1 MKQGNA
7 IRLSIIIVG
16 VILIV
21 ASVSVAVAYMLR
33 RSPEITNTFVPA
45 QINCK
50 VIESETKTTVGDR
63 DAVIKTSVT
72 AQNTGNYSAY
82 IRVRVVTYWKD
93 SKGNP
98 VARTSPTNEFD
109 GAWAYNKTDWIYDDT
124 NQTFY
129 HKAPVEVNGIT
140 KELLKLGDGFNGIT
154 LVSYVNIQDGIEF
167 TYYPTVEFI
176 VEGIQGAPDSA
187 VISSWGVTLDGNG
200 NIMDIAKTN

>member
-50 VIESETKTTVGDR
+50 VIESETKTTVDGK

-98 VARTSPTNEFD
+98 VARTSPENEFG
-109 GAWAYNKTDWIYDDT
+109 GAWAYNKTDWIYDDI

-140 KELLKLGDGFNGIT
+140 KELLKLGDGFNGIS
-154 LVSYVNIQDGIEF
+154 LVSDVNIQGGIAF

-200 NIMDIAKTN
+200 NIIDIAKTN

>member
-45 QINCK
+45 QIDCK
-50 VIESETKTTVGDR
+50 VIESETKTTVDGK
-63 DAVIKTSVT
+63 DAVIKTSVQ
-72 AQNTGNYSAY
+72 AQNTGNFIAY

-98 VARTSPTNEFD
+98 VARNSPTNEFG
-109 GAWAYNKTDWIYDDT
+109 GAWAYNQADWIYDDT

-129 HKAPVEVNGIT
+129 HKAPVEVNGFT
-140 KELLKLGDGFNGIT
+140 AELLKLGDGFNGIS
-154 LVSYVNIQDGIEF
+154 LVSEVDIQGSVVF

-176 VEGIQGAPDSA
+176 VEGIQGAPGSA
-187 VISSWGVTLDGNG
+187 VIDSWGVTLDGSG
-200 NIMDIAKTN
+200 NIIAKTN

>member
-1 MKQGNA
+1 MKQRNA

-45 QINCK
+45 KIDCK
-50 VIESETKTTVGDR
+50 VIERENKTTVDDK
-63 DAVIKTSVT
+63 DAVIKTSVK
-72 AQNTGNYSAY
+72 AQNTGNFIAY

-98 VARTSPTNEFD
+98 VARTSPENKFGGE
-109 GAWAYNKTDWIYDDT
+109 WAYNQTDWIYDDT

-129 HKAPVEVNGIT
+129 HKAPVEVNGFT
-140 KELLKLGDGFNGIT
+140 EELLGDGFDGIR
-154 LVSYVNIQDGIEF
+154 LVSEVNKQDSIAF

-176 VEGIQGAPDSA
+176 VEGIQGAPNSA
-187 VISSWGVTLDGNG
+187 VTESWGVTLDDNG
-200 NIMDIAKTN
+200 NIKAKN

>member
-1 MKQGNA
+1 MKHGNTK
-7 IRLSIIIVG
+7 RLSIIIVG
-16 VILIV
+16 AILIV

-45 QINCK
+45 HINCK
-50 VIESETKTTVGDR
+50 VIESETKTTVGGK

-72 AQNTGNYSAY
+72 AQNTGNFSAY

-98 VARTSPTNEFD
+98 VARTSPTNEFG
-109 GAWAYNKTDWIYDDT
+109 GAWAYNQTDWIYDAT

-140 KELLKLGDGFNGIT
+140 AELLKLGDGFNGIS
-154 LVSYVNIQDGIEF
+154 LVSDVDIQDSIAF

-187 VISSWGVTLDGNG
+187 VIDSWGVMLDGNG
-200 NIMDIAKTN
+200 NIIAKTN

>member
-50 VIESETKTTVGDR
+50 VIESETKTTVGGN
-63 DAVIKTSVT
+63 DAVIKTSVK
-72 AQNTGNYSAY
+72 AQNTGNFIAY

-98 VARTSPTNEFD
+98 VARTSPTNEFG
-109 GAWAYNKTDWIYDDT
+109 GAWAYNQTDWIYDRP

-140 KELLKLGDGFNGIT
+140 EELLKLGDGFNGIS
-154 LVSYVNIQDGIEF
+154 LVSHVDIQDGIAF

-176 VEGIQGAPDSA
+176 VEGIQGAPGSA
-187 VISSWGVTLDGNG
+187 VIDSWGVTLDGSG
-200 NIMDIAKTN
+200 NIIPKTN

>member
-45 QINCK
+45 RINCK
-50 VIESETKTTVGDR
+50 VIESETETTVDGK
-63 DAVIKTSVT
+63 DAVIKNSVK
-72 AQNTGNYSAY
+72 AQNTGNFIAY

-98 VARTSPTNEFD
+98 VARTSPTNEFG
-109 GAWAYNKTDWIYDDT
+109 GAWAYNQTAWIYDAT

-140 KELLKLGDGFNGIT
+140 EELLKLGDGFNGIS
-154 LVSYVNIQDGIEF
+154 LVSDEDIQDGIAF

-187 VISSWGVTLDGNG
+187 VTSSWGVTLDDSG
-200 NIMDIAKTN
+200 NIIAKTN